1 MIEYLP
7 MDDVR
12 HYISK
17 FVSTVFFV
25 GLIPFAP
32 GTFGTLAGM
41 IFIWVAKPSV
51 TWQLIILI
59 MTLSIGIWVSG
70 VAEKDFGQKDCSHI
84 VIDEFV
90 GYLCSI
96 IFLPLTPAFMI
107 AAFFLFRIFDILKPP
122 PIRMIEKLGGGPG
135 IMFDDVAAG
144 IITNMLLQI
153 FRLL

>member
-7 MDDVR
+7 MDDMR

-17 FVSTVFFV
+17 LIATVFFV

-41 IFIWVAKPSV
+41 IFIWAAKPSF

-59 MTLSIGIWVSG
+59 MTLLMGLGVSG
-70 VAEKDFGQKDCSHI
+70 MAEKAFGQKDCGHI
-84 VIDEFV
+84 VIDEVV

-107 AAFFLFRIFDILKPP
+107 AAFFCSGF
-122 PIRMIEKLGGGPG
+122 
-135 IMFDDVAAG
+135 
-144 IITNMLLQI
+144 
-153 FRLL
+153 